1 MDVGCERI
9 GAGRLG
15 EGAHVDDETIPDVAA
30 NEAIVGV
37 IHVLNRGDFYV
48 SAAFVLRAEVQH
60 LLRFLNT
67 TDQ

>member
-1 MDVGCERI
+1 MDAGCEGI

-15 EGAHVDDETIPDVAA
+15 EGAHVDDEAVPHVAA

-37 IHVLNRGDFYV
+37 IHVLNRDDFYV
-48 SAAFVLRAEVQH
+48 STAFVLRAEVQH